1 MRKCQNMLKNVK
13 KRRKTSK
20 NVENLLMLRDRPTD
34 RPTDQ
39 GVESRA
45 RD

>member
-1 MRKCQNMLKNVK
+1 MSKNVK
-13 KRRKTSK
+13 NLKR
-20 NVENLLMLRDRPTD
+20 LRDGPTD
-34 RPTDQ
+34 LPTYGPTDQ

>member
-1 MRKCQNMLKNVK
+1 MLKND
-13 KRRKTSK
+13 K
-20 NVENLLMLRDRPTD
+20 NVENLKMLWDGPTD